1 MLKTGSKSLDKIKL
15 AYDVLENIDFGG
27 NTRERERPMSDESMD
42 MIETEYEV
50 TIFSTG
56 KELYSAVDTLYENN
70 NSLVYENQLVSWIVD
85 LQL

>member
-1 MLKTGSKSLDKIKL
+1 
-15 AYDVLENIDFGG
+15 
-27 NTRERERPMSDESMD
+27 MSDESMD

-70 NSLVYENQLVSWIVD
+70 NSLVEEECIETSTISSSGTKNRDDRDSNSKEP
-85 LQL
+85 